1 MLVIRQKGKSQDA
14 CFRKTK
20 HAKFPKKRTFLTPWY
35 TQVRACAYQGVRNL
49 RFSKTL
55 ACLIFFETP
64 VLRFALLPWY
74 RRVKFMQQTYNK
86 KKENM
91 LRHGNT
97 SISKTLQLFHGSKS
111 SIINFAWITCGCF
124 LLVSF
129 SGQLLN
135 VGKVTHYRKT
145 FPEKPQFNSHS
156 KKNHNQK
163 LPEHIINNIGN
174 NDINSNYL
182 IHTLFLYKYQCNK
195 RKYAQVNHQ
204 INGLCSKLH

>member
-1 MLVIRQKGKSQDA
+1 
-14 CFRKTK
+14 
-20 HAKFPKKRTFLTPWY
+20 
-35 TQVRACAYQGVRNL
+35 
-49 RFSKTL
+49 
-55 ACLIFFETP
+55 
-64 VLRFALLPWY
+64 
-74 RRVKFMQQTYNK
+74 
-86 KKENM
+86 M
-91 LRHGNT
+91 LRQGNT

-135 VGKVTHYRKT
+135 VGKVTRYRKT

-163 LPEHIINNIGN
+163 LPGHIINNIGN

-182 IHTLFLYKYQCNK
+182 IHTLVLYKYQCNK

-204 INGLCSKLH
+204 ITGLCSKLH